1 MTAGVACFEESGGE
15 CLTAKRTFRNGHASE
30 ASLALE
36 PWAFVAQGVTGA
48 AIERPFEG
56 VVEDPARGCK

>member
-1 MTAGVACFEESGGE
+1 M
-15 CLTAKRTFRNGHASE
+15 
-30 ASLALE
+30 SLSLE

-56 VVEDPARGCK
+56 VVSNEVRARERLLPFQASKEIPPKKCR